1 MTIQVAIDYSNY
13 YPYTFNEPI
22 ERSSYMPH
30 PAETYIVMV
39 KSKRISRIYEQEIS
53 MSQQDQHPPWG
64 KKHKPQT
71 PEEIVAQLINKLQD
85 FFSDKKPSTPSGD
98 NRETPPDPKSPF
110 ANAGKLLVIIL
121 VGIILQGVYSSFFKI
136 APSEVGV
143 ILRLG
148 EYSRTTPSGLHFKI
162 PYVDKLF
169 KVDVENIRKEEF
181 GFRSRFPGQQAS
193 MDKRGFEMESLM
205 LTADKNVINVAW
217 IVQYRVA
224 DPYAFLFKV
233 ADVIQAIRDMSESVT
248 RRIVGNMDFDYV
260 LSNRDLLAASVKTEL
275 QSQLDGLFPK
285 GMSGVSIGTVQ
296 FQDIN
301 PPDPVKPAFNEVN
314 EADQDMKR
322 LVNEAEENYNRVIPK
337 ASGDAKKIVEEAY
350 GYQAQR
356 INNAQGETQRFLDI
370 LKEYKIA
377 RDVTRKR
384 IYLETMKEI
393 LPGVQSVYVID
404 KTQQTPLPLLNITS
418 ASSLL
423 KTPVAGSKSTDT
435 QKGN

>member
-1 MTIQVAIDYSNY
+1 
-13 YPYTFNEPI
+13 
-22 ERSSYMPH
+22 
-30 PAETYIVMV
+30 
-39 KSKRISRIYEQEIS
+39 
-53 MSQQDQHPPWG
+53 MSQQDQQPPWG

-85 FFSDKKPSTPSGD
+85 FFSDKKGQPPSGD
-98 NRETPPDPKSPF
+98 NRGTPSTPSSPF
-110 ANAGKLLVIIL
+110 ANVGKILAIVLII
-121 VGIILQGVYSSFFKI
+121 VVFQGIYSSFFKI

-148 EYSRTTPSGLHFKI
+148 QYSRTTPSGLHFKI
-162 PYVDKLF
+162 PYIDQLY

-181 GFRSRFPGQQAS
+181 GFRSRIPGQQS
-193 MDKRGFEMESLM
+193 SLEKRGYETESLT

-233 ADVIQAIRDMSESVT
+233 ADVTQAIRDMSESVT
-248 RRIVGNMDFDYV
+248 RRIVGNWDFDYV
-260 LSNRDLLAASVKTEL
+260 LSNRDLLATTVKAEL
-275 QSQLDGLFPK
+275 QAQLDGLFPK

-301 PPDPVKPAFNEVN
+301 PPEQVKPAFNEVN

-322 LVNEAEENYNRVIPK
+322 LVNEAEEQYNRIIPK
-337 ASGDAKKIVEEAY
+337 AAGDAKKIVEEAY

-370 LKEYKIA
+370 LKEYQQAKDI
-377 RDVTRKR
+377 TRNR
-384 IYLETMKEI
+384 MYLETMKEV
-393 LPGVQSVYVID
+393 LPGVQSVYVLD
-404 KTQQTPLPLLNITS
+404 KNQTSPLPLLNLTS
-418 ASSLL
+418 PSAAAP
-423 KTPVAGSKSTDT
+423 KMPTIESK
-435 QKGN
+435 

>member
-1 MTIQVAIDYSNY
+1 MSN
-13 YPYTFNEPI
+13 
-22 ERSSYMPH
+22 
-30 PAETYIVMV
+30 
-39 KSKRISRIYEQEIS
+39 
-53 MSQQDQHPPWG
+53 QDQQPPWG

-71 PEEIVAQLINKLQD
+71 PEEVVAQLINKLQD
-85 FFSDKKPSTPSGD
+85 FFSDKKPPSPTGGD
-98 NRETPPDPKSPF
+98 RETAPPSSSPF
-110 ANAGKLLVIIL
+110 ANISKILAIIAI
-121 VGIILQGVYSSFFKI
+121 VVVLQGVYSSFFKI

-148 EYSRTTPSGLHFKI
+148 QYSRTTPSGLHFKI
-162 PYVDKLF
+162 PYVDHLF

-181 GFRSRFPGQQAS
+181 GFRSRGQQAS
-193 MDKRGFEMESLM
+193 FDKRGYDMESLM

-217 IVQYRVA
+217 IVQYKVA

-233 ADVIQAIRDMSESVT
+233 ADVRQAIRDMSESVT

-260 LSNRDLLAASVKTEL
+260 LSNRDLLAASVKVEL

-285 GMSGVSIGTVQ
+285 GMTGVSIGTVQ

-301 PPDPVKPAFNEVN
+301 PPDQVKPAFNEVN

-322 LVNEAEENYNRVIPK
+322 LVNEAEENYNRIIPK
-337 ASGDAKKIVEEAY
+337 AAGDAKKIVEEAY

-370 LKEYKIA
+370 LKEYKSA
-377 RDVTRKR
+377 PDVTRKR
-384 IYLETMKEI
+384 MYLETMKEI

-404 KTQQTPLPLLNITS
+404 KNQQSPLPLLNLTS
-418 ASSLL
+418 ASGLH
-423 KTPVAGSKSTDT
+423 KTPILESK
-435 QKGN
+435 

>member
-1 MTIQVAIDYSNY
+1 MSN
-13 YPYTFNEPI
+13 
-22 ERSSYMPH
+22 
-30 PAETYIVMV
+30 
-39 KSKRISRIYEQEIS
+39 
-53 MSQQDQHPPWG
+53 QDQQPPWG
-64 KKHKPQT
+64 KKNRPQT
-71 PEEIVAQLINKLQD
+71 PEEVVAQLINKLQD
-85 FFSDKKPSTPSGD
+85 FFSDKKPPPPTTD
-98 NRETPPDPKSPF
+98 NRETPPTPSSPF
-110 ANAGKLLVIIL
+110 ANVGKLLAIIL
-121 VGIILQGVYSSFFKI
+121 VIVVLQGVYSSFFKI

-148 EYSRTTPSGLHFKI
+148 QYSRTTPPGLHFKI

-181 GFRSRFPGQQAS
+181 GFRSRFPGQQTS
-193 MDKRGFEMESLM
+193 IEKRGYDMESLM

-217 IVQYRVA
+217 IVQYKVA

-233 ADVIQAIRDMSESVT
+233 SDVIQAIRDMSESVT

-260 LSNRDLLAASVKTEL
+260 LSNRDLLAASVKVEL

-301 PPDPVKPAFNEVN
+301 PPEQVKPAFNEVN

-322 LVNEAEENYNRVIPK
+322 MVNEAEENYNRVIPK
-337 ASGDAKKIVEEAY
+337 AGGDAKKMVEEAY

-370 LKEYKIA
+370 LKEYKTA
-377 RDVTRKR
+377 PDVTRKR
-384 IYLETMKEI
+384 MYLETMKDI

-404 KTQQTPLPLLNITS
+404 KNQQSPLPLLNIT
-418 ASSLL
+418 AAGGLQ
-423 KTPVAGSKSTDT
+423 KTPAAGSK
-435 QKGN
+435 